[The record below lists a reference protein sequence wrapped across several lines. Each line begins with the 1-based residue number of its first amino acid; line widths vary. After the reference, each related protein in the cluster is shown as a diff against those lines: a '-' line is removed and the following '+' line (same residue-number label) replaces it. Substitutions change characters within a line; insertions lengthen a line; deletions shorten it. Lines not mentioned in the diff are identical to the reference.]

1 MMKNKIKKITKII
14 AGIITAIIT
23 SLVCYM
29 LICNV
34 IAVRKEKPVAY
45 FGYSYSYVPSAS
57 MEPTIKAGDSI
68 IFQKTSYENLEVG
81 DIIVYKSKSGSTEG
95 LYIVHRIVEITDE
108 GFVMKGD
115 NNQAVDSEIV
125 TRDMVIGKYKKTFN
139 FLNIGK
145 IAIKKNIIYL
155 ILTIFFVVIILT
167 ESVNIYLMKQK
178 KNLKDIKKKNDEL
191 KDEVLKEMK
200 EEILK
205 EINDKKD
212 E

>member
-1 MMKNKIKKITKII
+1 MMKNKIKKTTKII

-23 SLVCYM
+23 SIVLYM

-34 IAVRKEKPVAY
+34 IAVRREKPVSY
-45 FGYSYSYVPSAS
+45 FGYSYSYVPTAS

-68 IFQKTSYENLEVG
+68 IFQKTSYEKLKVG
-81 DIIVYKSKSGSTEG
+81 DIIVYKSKAGDTKG
-95 LYIVHRIVEITDE
+95 LYIVHRIVEERED
-108 GFVMKGD
+108 GFILKGD
-115 NNQAVDSEIV
+115 NNQEVDSELV
-125 TRDMVIGKYKKTFN
+125 TKDMVIGKYKKTFN

-145 IAIKKNIIYL
+145 IATKKNVIYL
-155 ILTIFFVVIILT
+155 ILTIFFVIIILS
-167 ESVNIYLMKQK
+167 ESVNIYLSRQK
-178 KNLKDIKKKNDEL
+178 KNLKDIKKKNDLL

-205 EINDKKD
+205 EINKKD